1 VHLTRA
7 PWKVVKKLA
16 KILKDPF
23 DTKHFESDSDAAAQQ
38 FENPSLVA
46 GTLVGILGVA
56 VGAFLWAAITLATG
70 YQIGWMAIGV
80 GLLVG
85 IAVRVAGK
93 GTTQVFGCVGA
104 TLSLL
109 GCLLGNLLTLCIVA
123 TTEELGLLDVLSVL
137 TPKLALEAMIESFHP
152 LDLLFYVLAIYAGY
166 RISIGETLNDEE
178 PPGLL

>member
-1 VHLTRA
+1 VVIKLT
-7 PWKVVKKLA
+7 
-16 KILKDPF
+16 KILKGPF
-23 DTKHFESDSDAAAQQ
+23 DTKHFEGGFDAAAQE

-46 GTLVGILGVA
+46 GTLAGILGAA

-80 GLLVG
+80 GFLVG
-85 IAVRVAGK
+85 IAVRVVGK

-109 GCLLGNLLTLCIVA
+109 GCILGNLLTLCLMA
-123 TTEELGLLDVLSVL
+123 TTEDLGLLDVLSIL
-137 TPKLALEAMIESFHP
+137 TPQVALEAMIESFQP

-166 RISIGETLNDEE
+166 RISIGETLNEEE